1 MSDDR
6 VPVPS
11 PGAKEVMMSI
21 MTVLVAATLILA
33 AFALQPPKERV
44 VMVNTDGYV
53 FKDPSFSFQFMRTM
67 GCSVY
72 GGADIGECVQTAQRI
87 VERDFES

>member
-1 MSDDR
+1 
-6 VPVPS
+6 
-11 PGAKEVMMSI
+11 MMSI
-21 MTVLVAATLILA
+21 MTVLVATTLILA
-33 AFALQPPKERV
+33 AFALQPPEERV

-53 FKDPSFSFQFMRTM
+53 FMDPSFSFQFMRTM